1 MSLLML
7 QVTFISWIPGHA
19 ASYMGADSPF
29 PGEESWAPT
38 KCTMVWNGLDSW

>member
-1 MSLLML
+1 MVSLLML

-29 PGEESWAPT
+29 PGEELGLHE
-38 KCTMVWNGLDSW
+38 VHHGLDSW